1 MAGGRAMDNNRI
13 ESGIRV
19 FREKNYLRRTFL
31 AAALSLAALL
41 SVFRAS
47 ALADPF
53 HYINTLIGDRASGLG
68 GAYTAIS
75 DDATGLYYNPAG
87 IVNASGRRL
96 SASVNVYSRSTK
108 LYSGAIGNSDWDRK
122 SSALLPN
129 YFGIIRPVG
138 KVKIGFSYAVP
149 DSNREDQ
156 DQVFTDVSALQT
168 TYVINFHNDDSTYN
182 IGPSIAAPLSDDLSI
197 GFTLYYH
204 LRIWKYVQNELNIYS
219 TAPPTYGWSN
229 RFYEL
234 TEKGFRPVAGLL
246 WSPANNASLG
256 FTLSKVFLY
265 DSTLVQQDICSDTN
279 TDQQGCDVQL
289 SLNTARINAKRK
301 FPLQATIGA
310 AYHPSP
316 ELLLSGDLYY
326 YSKVADSIGGNRSAI
341 ANVALG
347 AEYALS
353 NDWTVRG
360 GLFTDMAHTP
370 KVAEGKTNQ
379 LEHVDLYGISLSV
392 GHVTKTIAVT
402 LGGTYTSGSGKA
414 QIVGGS
420 SEIQDLDVTAW
431 TAFLSS
437 SYSY

>member
-1 MAGGRAMDNNRI
+1 MDKSRI
-13 ESGIRV
+13 SV
-19 FREKNYLRRTFL
+19 FEGKSSFRRIVF
-31 AAALSLAALL
+31 AAVLSLAALL
-41 SVFRAS
+41 SVFRTS

-87 IVNASGRRL
+87 IMNASGRRL
-96 SASVNVYSRSTK
+96 SASINVYSRSTK
-108 LYSGAIGNSDWDRK
+108 LYNGAIGNSDWDRK

-149 DSNREDQ
+149 DSNHEDQ
-156 DQVFTDVSALQT
+156 DQIFTDVSPLQT

-182 IGPSIAAPLSDDLSI
+182 VGPSIAAPISDDLSI

-246 WSPANNASLG
+246 WSPAKNASLG

-265 DSTLVQQDICSDTN
+265 DSTLVQQDTCSDTN
-279 TDQQGCDVQL
+279 ADGQGCDSQL
-289 SLNTARINAKRK
+289 FLNTARTNAKRK
-301 FPLQATIGA
+301 FPLQAAFGA
-310 AYHPSP
+310 AYNPSP

-326 YSKVADSIGGNRSAI
+326 YSKVTDPIGGNRSAI
-341 ANVALG
+341 ANAALG

-353 NDWTVRG
+353 STWTVRG

-370 KVAEGKTNQ
+370 KVAAGGTNQ
-379 LEHVDLYGISLSV
+379 LEHVDLYGISMSI
-392 GHVTKTIAVT
+392 GHFTKSTAVT
-402 LGGTYTSGSGKA
+402 LGGSYTSGSGKA